1 MAQLKEL
8 EQTLNRIAGLVQN
21 WKDGRFVIRRENFD
35 TRSLQKNL
43 EEKLRR
49 FDKQLPQKLN

>member
-21 WKDGRFVIRRENFD
+21 WKDGRFVIRRESFD
-35 TRSLQKNL
+35 TRSLQRNL